1 MFVMEAITMKT
12 ATSAPPRA
20 LIADD
25 QADVLEALYLLL
37 KGEGYQTEA
46 VTSPSA
52 VIEALKTESFDLLL
66 MDLNYARDTTS
77 GQEGL
82 DLLSHVRE
90 LDSTLPIVVMTAW
103 GSVELT
109 VEAMRHGVRDF
120 ILKPW
125 DNARLLS
132 VLRTQIEFGHNLRK
146 KERLKS
152 ERKVLVNR
160 IMEAPDLDSMLRT
173 VAEHLVQALLCRN
186 AVIFT
191 KALCAPA
198 YCLTAQFGITDDY
211 ATGLRLENDSQLLAF
226 LDAPVDVRR
235 ADLPARE
242 RRSLE
247 KIDSRFVIPV
257 KFKGAMTGFI
267 SLGGKLSG
275 EDYDGEETIFLEAIA
290 DHIGSILANL
300 RLRGQ
305 EFEEARAIQE
315 RLLPKEIPQLRGFEI
330 SCAWRPARAVSGDYF
345 DVLKLSDSR
354 LALCIADVSGKGMAA
369 ALLMSNLQAAVKSFA
384 SGTIPPSELCDRVNR
399 VISSNTADDRYITFF
414 YCVIDSETKRLVYTN
429 AGHNHPIL
437 IRRDGAE
444 ARLDK
449 GGPVL
454 GPFQQS
460 SYEQGEI
467 DLESGDSLVL
477 FTDGI
482 TEAWGPDEIEFGE
495 QQLIDLVRGNR
506 ELAAERLQEVVIR
519 AVTRFSGGEFHDDA
533 TLIALSV
540 Y

>member
-1 MFVMEAITMKT
+1 MEAIGMKT
-12 ATSAPPRA
+12 AASAPPRA

-52 VIEALKTESFDLLL
+52 VIEALKTGSFDLLL

-103 GSVELT
+103 GSIELT

-132 VLRTQIEFGHNLRK
+132 VLRTQIEFGHTLRK

-152 ERKVLVNR
+152 ERKIILNR
-160 IMEAPDLDSMLRT
+160 IMEAPDLDAMLRT
-173 VAEHLVQALLCRN
+173 VTEHLVQALLCRN
-186 AVIFT
+186 AVMFT
-191 KALCAPA
+191 KAMCAPA
-198 YCLTAQFGITDDY
+198 LCLTAQFGIPDDH
-211 ATGLRLENDSQLLAF
+211 ATGLRFELDSSLLSS
-226 LDAPVDVRR
+226 LDTPVDVCK
-235 ADLPARE
+235 ADLPAPFARG
-242 RRSLE
+242 LE
-247 KIDSRFVIPV
+247 KIDSRLVIPI
-257 KFKGAMTGFI
+257 KFRGAMVGFI
-267 SLGGKLSG
+267 SLGHKLSS
-275 EDYDGEETIFLEAIA
+275 EDYDSEEVIFIETIA
-290 DHIGSILANL
+290 DQIGTILANL

-305 EFEEARAIQE
+305 EVEEARAIQQ

-345 DVLKLSDSR
+345 DVLKYSDSH

-369 ALLMSNLQAAVKSFA
+369 ALLMSNLQAAVKAFA
-384 SGTIPPSELCDRVNR
+384 SGSIPPSELCDRVNR
-399 VISSNTADDRYITFF
+399 VISNNTADDRYITFF
-414 YCVIDSETKRLVYTN
+414 YCVIDSESKRLVYSN
-429 AGHNHPIL
+429 AGHNPPIL
-437 IRRDGAE
+437 IRRDGSE
-444 ARLDK
+444 TRLET
-449 GGPVL
+449 GGAVL
-454 GPFQQS
+454 GPFQQW
-460 SYEQGEI
+460 SYGQGE
-467 DLESGDSLVL
+467 LELEAGDRLML

-482 TEAWGPDEIEFGE
+482 TEASGPGEKEFGE
-495 QQLIDLVRGNR
+495 QQLIDLVRDNR
-506 ELAAERLQEVVIR
+506 HLAAAALQELVMK
-519 AVTRFSGGEFHDDA
+519 AVTGFSGGEFQDDA